1 MRKRKYLVAIS
12 PATPDRCSCC
22 PCVAALGAA
31 PATEEHFLSVRGA
44 LLCGGGSAP
53 SIPALERPRS
63 LLSLAV
69 GHRHLCG
76 GP

>member
-1 MRKRKYLVAIS
+1 MRKRKYLAAIS
-12 PATPDRCSCC
+12 PATPDRCFCR

-44 LLCGGGSAP
+44 LLCGGGSAL
-53 SIPALERPRS
+53 SSPARKRPRS

-69 GHRHLCG
+69 GHRHLCSR
-76 GP
+76 P